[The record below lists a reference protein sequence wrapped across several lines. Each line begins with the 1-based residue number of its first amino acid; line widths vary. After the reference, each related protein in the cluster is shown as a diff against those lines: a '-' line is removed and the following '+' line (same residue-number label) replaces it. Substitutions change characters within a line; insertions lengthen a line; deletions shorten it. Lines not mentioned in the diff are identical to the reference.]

1 MAATRRDTPELL
13 DVQME
18 EFTGV
23 LTDVAYRRS
32 RGAIQ
37 IRQTGKTVTAENAVD
52 SGAGSVD
59 CPGQP
64 VRPHLELLPRLK
76 DAMDLPLRQ
85 RVGTAPWTRGPVIQ
99 SCFPLFPVAPE
110 PLPGGSAGHPDGF
123 RGLGHRPAALFDS
136 LDKEQSSKGGQFS
149 VTMSH
154 KGLLSVW
161 SFFSVAP
168 NRAERLLCVNNVGG
182 NYT

>member
-18 EFTGV
+18 ELTGV

-52 SGAGSVD
+52 SGAGPMD

-76 DAMDLPLRQ
+76 NAMDLLLRQ
-85 RVGTAPWTRGPVIQ
+85 RVRTAPWTRGPVIQ
-99 SCFPLFPVAPE
+99 S
-110 PLPGGSAGHPDGF
+110 
-123 RGLGHRPAALFDS
+123 
-136 LDKEQSSKGGQFS
+136 
-149 VTMSH
+149 
-154 KGLLSVW
+154 
-161 SFFSVAP
+161 
-168 NRAERLLCVNNVGG
+168 
-182 NYT
+182 